1 MTHSTTSSDEWKDID
16 WKQIQKNVYRLQ
28 TRIFKAKR
36 RGDTKQVHRLQKL
49 LMKSKSAK
57 LLSVRK
63 VTQDNQ
69 GKSTAGVDGIKSLN
83 PAQRF
88 DLVES
93 LKLTGKSKPTRRV
106 MIPKPGTSEERPL
119 GIPCMIDRAKQMLV
133 KLALEAE
140 WEAVFE
146 TNTYG
151 FRTGRGAH
159 DATEAIFN
167 SISQKSKYVLDADIT
182 KCFDKINQEKLL
194 DKLNTFPK
202 LYRQIKAWL
211 KSGVVMDGKLFPTN
225 EGTPQGGVVSPLLA
239 LIALQGLETAIR
251 GCVSQSIKAQQEL
264 NVCFYA
270 DDFVVLHKSL
280 DVILKCKLA
289 TENWLKEMSLELK
302 PSKTHISHTL
312 IPYEGNVGFDFL
324 GFNIRQYPVGKHQS
338 GCNGNG
344 ERLGF
349 KAIIKPSKKKI
360 ALHVESIRNTVDSHK
375 SVPQEALISKLNPI
389 IRGWCNYYSTVTSKQ
404 IFANC
409 DYILWSQLRAWAR
422 HRTGKFRPK
431 TLSKYWNYLGDKLIF
446 STKCG
451 IRLISHSDT
460 PIKRHV
466 KVRGD
471 KSYFDGDVLYWS
483 TRKGTHP
490 EISSRVAF
498 LLKKYKGR
506 CPECELMFVG
516 DDLIEVDHII
526 SKEDGGKDKFD
537 NLQPLHRHCHDVK
550 TARDNANR
558 KILKQETVLEPL
570 EGYINE
576 LGDWCC

>member
-1 MTHSTTSSDEWKDID
+1 MMHSAMGSNEWKDID
-16 WKQIQKNVYRLQ
+16 WKQIHKNVYRLQ

-49 LMKSKSAK
+49 LMKSRSAK
-57 LLSVRK
+57 LLSVRR
-63 VTQDNQ
+63 VSQDNS
-69 GKSTAGVDGIKSLN
+69 GKSTAGVDGIKSLT
-83 PAQRF
+83 PSQRF
-88 DLVES
+88 ALVES

-119 GIPCMIDRAKQMLV
+119 GIPCMIERAKQMLV

-159 DATEAIFN
+159 DAIEAIFK
-167 SISQKSKYVLDADIT
+167 SIGKKAKYVLDADLK

-239 LIALQGLETAIR
+239 LIALYGLETAIR
-251 GCVSQSIKAQQEL
+251 GCINQGRNTQREL
-264 NVCFYA
+264 SVVFYA

-280 DVILKCKLA
+280 DVIHKCKLA
-289 TENWLKEMSLELK
+289 AQEWLKEMSLELN
-302 PSKTHISHTL
+302 PSKTRISHTL
-312 IPYEGNVGFDFL
+312 NPYEGNVGFDFL

-338 GCNGNG
+338 GCNTNG
-344 ERLGF
+344 EKLGF
-349 KAIIKPSKKKI
+349 KTIIKPSKSKI
-360 ALHVESIRNTVDSHK
+360 ALHIESIRKTIKGNKTA
-375 SVPQEALISKLNPI
+375 PQEALISKLNPI
-389 IRGWCNYYSTVTSKQ
+389 IRGWSNYYSFVSSNQTFSSCDHTV
-404 IFANC
+404 
-409 DYILWSQLRAWAR
+409 YSQLRAWAR
-422 HRTGKFRPK
+422 YRTGKFDPHTK
-431 TLSKYWNYLGDKLIF
+431 NKYWHHIEEKRTF
-446 STKCG
+446 STKDG
-451 IRLISHSDT
+451 MRLASHADT
-460 PIKRHV
+460 PIVRHV

-483 TRKGTHP
+483 ARKGAHP
-490 EISSRVAF
+490 ELPNRVAM

-506 CPECELMFVG
+506 CPECELMFVA
-516 DDLIEVDHII
+516 DDLIEVDHIL
-526 SKEDGGKDKFD
+526 SKQDGGKDKFD

-570 EGYINE
+570 EGYINDQ
-576 LGDWCC
+576 GNWCC